1 MATMVVQL
9 GLATMPMGMSSRA
22 AALTSGTT
30 RGTSGCIRQPDEL
43 SMIVAPAAAI
53 FGAYSI
59 EAVLPA
65 LSRAMPTPAQSAVA
79 VSSTTTSRPAHS
91 SVLPAERAD
100 AKKRMFPT
108 GKERSSRMAL
118 MTPPT

>member
-9 GLATMPMGMSSRA
+9 GLATMPRGMSSRA

-30 RGTSGCIRQPDEL
+30 RGTSGSIRQPDEL
-43 SMIVAPAAAI
+43 SMTIAPAATI
-53 FGAYSI
+53 FGAYSM

-65 LSRAMPTPAQSAVA
+65 LSRAMPIPAQSAVA

-91 SVLPAERAD
+91 SVVPAERAE

-108 GKERSSRMAL
+108 GKERSWRMAL